1 MKDPKIFY
9 LKNELNELNEN
20 EHVIVFDDYGDEII
34 SGYLIKGYDG
44 IYVESSNNVYM
55 RIDDLWYDF
64 YVMKRTSIDTIYYI
78 NL

>member
-9 LKNELNELNEN
+9 LKNELNELHEN
-20 EHVIVFDDYGDEII
+20 EHVIVFDEYGDEII
-34 SGYLIKGYDG
+34 TGYLRKEYDA

-64 YVMKRTSIDTIYYI
+64 YVMKRTSLDIIYYI

>member
-20 EHVIVFDDYGDEII
+20 EHVIVFDEYGDEII
-34 SGYLIKGYDG
+34 AGYLIKGYDG

-64 YVMKRTSIDTIYYI
+64 YVMKRTSIDTIYYV